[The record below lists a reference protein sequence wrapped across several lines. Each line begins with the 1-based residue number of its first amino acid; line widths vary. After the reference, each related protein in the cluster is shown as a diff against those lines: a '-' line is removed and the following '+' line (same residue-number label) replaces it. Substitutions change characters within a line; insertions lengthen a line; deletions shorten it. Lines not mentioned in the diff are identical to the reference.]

1 MELSVLVGSL
11 VRLLKLSLVEL
22 PASYPVPPASLAGSQ
37 NSAKIAVISAGLSDS
52 VDLPASYP
60 DRWIR
65 PEQIRIVHK

>member
-1 MELSVLVGSL
+1 MLVGSL
-11 VRLLKLSLVEL
+11 ARLLKFSLVEL

-37 NSAKIAVISAGLSDS
+37 NSAQIAVIFTGLSVF
-52 VDLPASYP
+52 VDLSASYP